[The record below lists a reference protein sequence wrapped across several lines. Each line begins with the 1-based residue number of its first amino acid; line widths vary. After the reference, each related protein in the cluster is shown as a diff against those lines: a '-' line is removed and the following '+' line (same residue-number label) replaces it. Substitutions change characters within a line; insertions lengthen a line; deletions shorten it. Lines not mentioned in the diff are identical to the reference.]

1 MMSWKHA
8 VGVMLCLGGMVVG
21 AGCED
26 PNQMRA
32 DNQHLR
38 TEVLRLNEETFRL
51 RSEVEALRNQP
62 APRVDDSQI
71 RAMQVELSAKERQIA
86 ALRNAMNAYRRE
98 TILNERVEARLM
110 ALAEELEGEYLG
122 NRLRLPGDYFFGS
135 GQWELMPQ
143 GKEALRRFAEI
154 MQEEELTIMVVGHTD
169 NVPINNLRRRG
180 VHTNRQLS
188 LLRSLSVLQELDKLG
203 YDPNLM
209 YPTGWGELRPVA
221 SNATNEGRQANRR
234 VEIYIDPAASGLL
247 SVSAITDVEP
257 AGGGSYRSAPDMGGY
272 EGPILIED

>member
-1 MMSWKHA
+1 MMSWKRA
-8 VGVMLCLGGMVVG
+8 VGVMVCLCGMLVG

-26 PNQMRA
+26 PNQLRA

-38 TEVLRLNEETFRL
+38 TEVFRLNEEAFRL

-71 RAMQVELSAKERQIA
+71 RAMQVELDTKERQIA
-86 ALRNAMNAYRRE
+86 ALRNAINAYRRE
-98 TILNERVEARLM
+98 TILNERVEARLR
-110 ALAEELEGEYLG
+110 ALAAELDGEYLG

-135 GQWELMPQ
+135 GQWDLMPQ

-154 MQEEELTIMVVGHTD
+154 MNEEDLTIMIVGHTD
-169 NVPINNLRRRG
+169 NVPINRLRQRG
-180 VHTNRQLS
+180 VHTNRHLS
-188 LLRSLSVLQELDKLG
+188 LLRSHSVLQELEKFG
-203 YDPNLM
+203 YDSNLM

-257 AGGGSYRSAPDMGGY
+257 AGGGFRPAPDMGRY